1 VGKGNYLSGNELREI
16 FLQFFEKKGHKRVPS
31 SSLIPAKDP
40 TLLFT
45 NAGMVQFKDYFLGLE
60 KPPFKRAVSCQKC
73 MRAGGKHN
81 DLENVGKT
89 GRHHTFFE
97 MLGNFSFGDY
107 FKKEAIEYAWEF
119 VTEVLKLPKERLYVS
134 VFREDEEA
142 FKIWRDYIRIPEDRI
157 FLLDEKDNFWAM
169 GDVGPCGPC
178 SEIYYD
184 RGEEFACGEN
194 CGIGKCDCDRY
205 LEIWNLVFMQFERKE
220 DGTLEKLSKPSIDTG
235 MGLERIASVVQGVP
249 SNYETDLLY
258 PLVEFG
264 AKVSGK
270 PYRKDPKVDTSLRVI
285 ADHLRAMVF
294 LISDGVL
301 PSNEGRGYVLRRII
315 RRASRHGRLLGIK
328 RPFLFEG
335 VEEVVKIMKFAYP
348 ELEDSKDFVVKVVKA
363 EEERFQKTL
372 EKGMFV
378 LQEIVERLKSS
389 GKDLI
394 PGEEVFK
401 LYDTYGFPVDFILE
415 TANDENMKVDLDSF
429 NKLLEEQR
437 KRGRLSWKGKGMVSV
452 SDEIAELEKECPTKF
467 VGYSELETNARV
479 VGIVKDGKLVSRAT
493 EGEKVLLILDK
504 TPFYAEKGGQ
514 VGDTGRIV
522 GSEGICEVND
532 TQNLTGSLISHHCIV
547 KKGRIT
553 VGDTVRAIVDG
564 ERRRSIARAHSAT
577 HLLHKALKEVLG
589 DHVRQAG
596 SLVMPDFLRFDFT
609 HFSQVSREELEKV
622 ENLVYEWIL
631 ANYPVETYETSY
643 EKAIEEGA
651 IALFDEKYGEVVRVV
666 KIGDVSKELCGGT
679 HVSRSG
685 DIGLFKIVSESSVAS
700 GTRRIEAVVGK
711 KSLELLRE
719 KEETLRSLS
728 EIFQVQEGQLVKKA
742 EQIVEELERT
752 QKEVQKLQKKLATS
766 ELDALVRSAESING
780 IKVLTAKLEG
790 IVGKELVEVADSA
803 RNKLGNNSAVLLIGT
818 KGEKAGIVVA
828 ISKNLTDRFDAVEL
842 LNRSASKVGG
852 RGGGR
857 KDLAQGGL
865 KGGSSFEPV
874 FAEFRRLLCK

>member
-452 SDEIAELEKECPTKF
+452 SDEIAELEKECPSKF
-467 VGYSELETNARV
+467 VGYSELETNAKV

-803 RNKLGNNSAVLLIGT
+803 RNKLGDNSAVLLIGT

>member
-1 VGKGNYLSGNELREI
+1 MGKGNYLSGNELREI

-452 SDEIAELEKECPTKF
+452 SDEIAELEKECPSKF
-467 VGYSELETNARV
+467 VGYSELETNAKV

-711 KSLELLRE
+711 KSLELLRG

-803 RNKLGNNSAVLLIGT
+803 RNKLGDNSAVLLIGT

>member
-1 VGKGNYLSGNELREI
+1 MGKGNFLSGNELREI

-452 SDEIAELEKECPTKF
+452 SDEIAELEKECPSKF

-828 ISKNLTDRFDAVEL
+828 ISKNLTNRFDAVEL